1 MATYEFSAESIKKM
15 LGRVVRAT
23 DAAVRGA
30 ADAVRKL
37 ETDDQRAE
45 QDAAARVGGARAESA
60 LRTGGAAHAG
70 SATRAGGAAAN
81 AENVV
86 AHAGGAAHTGSAA
99 AGAAHGDGA
108 TVRSVRGGAAA
119 ARVTASAAAPTAA
132 VPAKPAPAP
141 VSAATQVPAAATGP
155 VAPPAAASAKVAAT
169 DSVAPPAD
177 SRKAMASAPAP
188 CDLAAYVHPGSC
200 TFEQDRLSG
209 AARRAYQAMRDGML
223 AYREHIKLFG
233 VTEAE
238 VGEAY
243 EAVRRGTPEAFWID
257 GYFLRCVS
265 FEGRIWEV
273 SPRYRLTRE
282 DTARML
288 AEMEER
294 TRLLLDALAA
304 LPSLEQRVQAAHHAL
319 ILNVDYSDTDDPLE
333 STAAGALVQGKA
345 LCGGFALAFKYLMD
359 RLEVPCIVMRGTAA
373 STAERND
380 VELHAWNLVQL
391 DGRWT
396 HVDVTYDLAA
406 TVDKH
411 HPHLAYLG
419 TSDEEIARTH
429 DWERDAFP
437 AAPLSLECYRRRGRY
452 VREWD
457 ELAGLFDLTLAR
469 DGWCSFQ
476 LDERLTRSGIEP
488 GEPIDPEKLVEKIY
502 DLAAAALSGAF
513 TTPRALSVSRDD
525 VMRAYEVAVR

>member
-1 MATYEFSAESIKKM
+1 MATHEFSTESIKKM

-37 ETDDQRAE
+37 EVDDQRAE
-45 QDAAARVGGARAESA
+45 QDAAARVGGAHAESA
-60 LRTGGAAHAG
+60 LRTGGATRTG
-70 SATRAGGAAAN
+70 SAAAS

-99 AGAAHGDGA
+99 ASSAHGDGA

-132 VPAKPAPAP
+132 VPVKPAPTPA
-141 VSAATQVPAAATGP
+141 SAATQVPAAAAGP
-155 VAPPAAASAKVAAT
+155 VASPAAT
-169 DSVAPPAD
+169 
-177 SRKAMASAPAP
+177 RKATTSAPAP
-188 CDLAAYVHPGSC
+188 CDLAAYVYPGSC

-273 SPRYRLTRE
+273 SPRYRLARE
-282 DTARML
+282 DAARML

-294 TRLLLDALAA
+294 TRPLLDALAA
-304 LPSLEQRVQAAHHAL
+304 LPSLEQRVQAAHNAL
-319 ILNVDYSDTDDPLE
+319 ILNVGYSDTDDPFE
-333 STAAGALVQGKA
+333 STAAGALVEGKA

-396 HVDVTYDLAA
+396 HVDLTYDLAA
-406 TVDKH
+406 TVDKR

-457 ELAGLFDLTLAR
+457 ELAGLFDLMLAR

-488 GEPIDPEKLVEKIY
+488 GEPIDPEKLVGKIY
-502 DLAAAALSGAF
+502 DLAATALAGAF
-513 TTPRALSVSRDD
+513 TTPRTLSVSRDD
-525 VMRAYEVAVR
+525 VMRAYEVTVR

>member
-1 MATYEFSAESIKKM
+1 MVTYEFSAESIKKM

-45 QDAAARVGGARAESA
+45 QDAAARVGGARVGSA
-60 LRTGGAAHAG
+60 PRTGGATRTG
-70 SATRAGGAAAN
+70 SVAAS

-86 AHAGGAAHTGSAA
+86 AHVGGATRAGSAA
-99 AGAAHGDGA
+99 ASSAHGDGA

-132 VPAKPAPAP
+132 VPVKPAPTPA
-141 VSAATQVPAAATGP
+141 SAATQVPAAAAGP
-155 VAPPAAASAKVAAT
+155 VASPAA
-169 DSVAPPAD
+169 

-188 CDLAAYVHPGSC
+188 CDLAAYVYPGSC

-209 AARRAYQAMRDGML
+209 AARRAYQAMLDGML

-273 SPRYRLTRE
+273 SPRYRLARE
-282 DTARML
+282 DAARML

-294 TRLLLDALAA
+294 TRPLLDALAA
-304 LPSLEQRVQAAHHAL
+304 LPSPEQRVQAAHNAL

-380 VELHAWNLVQL
+380 VELHAWNVVQL

-406 TVDKH
+406 TVDKR

-457 ELAGLFDLTLAR
+457 ELAGLFDLMLAR

-488 GEPIDPEKLVEKIY
+488 GEPIDPETLVEKIY
-502 DLAAAALSGAF
+502 DLAVTALSGAF
-513 TTPRALSVSRDD
+513 TTPRTLSVSRDD
-525 VMRAYEVAVR
+525 VMRAYEVTVR

>member
-1 MATYEFSAESIKKM
+1 MVTYEFSAESIKKM

-30 ADAVRKL
+30 TDAVRKL
-37 ETDDQRAE
+37 EADDRHAG

-70 SATRAGGAAAN
+70 NATRAGGAAAR
-81 AENVV
+81 AENDV

-99 AGAAHGDGA
+99 THSAHGDGA
-108 TVRSVRGGAAA
+108 TARSVRGGAAA

-132 VPAKPAPAP
+132 VPAKSAPAP

-155 VAPPAAASAKVAAT
+155 VAPPAAASTKVAAT
-169 DSVAPPAD
+169 DSVAPPVA

-188 CDLAAYVHPGSC
+188 CDLAAYVYPGSC

-273 SPRYRLTRE
+273 GPRYRLARE
-282 DTARML
+282 DAARML

-294 TRLLLDALAA
+294 TRPLLDALAA
-304 LPSLEQRVQAAHHAL
+304 LP
-319 ILNVDYSDTDDPLE
+319 
-333 STAAGALVQGKA
+333 
-345 LCGGFALAFKYLMD
+345 
-359 RLEVPCIVMRGTAA
+359 
-373 STAERND
+373 
-380 VELHAWNLVQL
+380 
-391 DGRWT
+391 
-396 HVDVTYDLAA
+396 
-406 TVDKH
+406 
-411 HPHLAYLG
+411 
-419 TSDEEIARTH
+419 
-429 DWERDAFP
+429 
-437 AAPLSLECYRRRGRY
+437 
-452 VREWD
+452 
-457 ELAGLFDLTLAR
+457 
-469 DGWCSFQ
+469 
-476 LDERLTRSGIEP
+476 
-488 GEPIDPEKLVEKIY
+488 
-502 DLAAAALSGAF
+502 
-513 TTPRALSVSRDD
+513 
-525 VMRAYEVAVR
+525 

>member
-1 MATYEFSAESIKKM
+1 MVTYEFSAESIKKM
-15 LGRVVRAT
+15 LSRVVRAT

-30 ADAVRKL
+30 KDAVRKL
-37 ETDDQRAE
+37 EADDRHAG

-60 LRTGGAAHAG
+60 LCTGGAAHAG
-70 SATRAGGAAAN
+70 SAARTGSAAAN

-86 AHAGGAAHTGSAA
+86 THAGGAAHTGSAA
-99 AGAAHGDGA
+99 THSAHGDGA
-108 TVRSVRGGAAA
+108 TARSVRGGAAA
-119 ARVTASAAAPTAA
+119 ARMAASAAAPTAA

-141 VSAATQVPAAATGP
+141 VSVATQVPATATGP
-155 VAPPAAASAKVAAT
+155 AAPPAAASVKAAAT
-169 DSVAPPAD
+169 GSVAPPAD

-188 CDLAAYVHPGSC
+188 CDLTAYVHSGCC

-243 EAVRRGTPEAFWID
+243 QAVRRGTPEAFWID

-294 TRLLLDALAA
+294 TRPLLDALAA
-304 LPSLEQRVQAAHHAL
+304 LSSSEQRVQAAHNAL

-380 VELHAWNLVQL
+380 AELHAWNVVQL

-406 TVDKH
+406 TVDKR

-457 ELAGLFDLTLAR
+457 ELAGLFDLMLAR

-488 GEPIDPEKLVEKIY
+488 GGSIDPEKLVEKIY
-502 DLAAAALSGAF
+502 DLAATALSGAF
-513 TTPRALSVSRDD
+513 TTPRTLSVSRDD
-525 VMRAYEVAVR
+525 VMRAYEVTVR

>member
-37 ETDDQRAE
+37 ETDDRCTG
-45 QDAAARVGGARAESA
+45 QDTAARVGDVAS
-60 LRTGGAAHAG
+60 
-70 SATRAGGAAAN
+70 RAGDA
-81 AENVV
+81 V
-86 AHAGGAAHTGSAA
+86 AHI
-99 AGAAHGDGA
+99 
-108 TVRSVRGGAAA
+108 GGAAA
-119 ARVTASAAAPTAA
+119 ASAKASAAARATAL
-132 VPAKPAPAP
+132 VLAK
-141 VSAATQVPAAATGP
+141 AATADPI
-155 VAPPAAASAKVAAT
+155 APPAASTKAAASV
-169 DSVAPPAD
+169 
-177 SRKAMASAPAP
+177 PAP

-233 VTEAE
+233 VSEAE

-273 SPRYRLTRE
+273 SPRHRLARE
-282 DTARML
+282 DSARML

-294 TRLLLDALAA
+294 TRPLLDALAA
-304 LPSLEQRVQAAHHAL
+304 LPSPEQRVQAAHNAL

-380 VELHAWNLVQL
+380 VELHAWNLAQL

-406 TVDKH
+406 TVDKR

-457 ELAGLFDLTLAR
+457 ELAGLFDLMLAR

-488 GEPIDPEKLVEKIY
+488 GEPIDPETLVEKIY
-502 DLAAAALSGAF
+502 DLAATALSGAF
-513 TTPRALSVSRDD
+513 TTPRTLSVSRDD
-525 VMRAYEVAVR
+525 VMRAYEVTVR

>member
-1 MATYEFSAESIKKM
+1 
-15 LGRVVRAT
+15 
-23 DAAVRGA
+23 
-30 ADAVRKL
+30 
-37 ETDDQRAE
+37 
-45 QDAAARVGGARAESA
+45 
-60 LRTGGAAHAG
+60 
-70 SATRAGGAAAN
+70 
-81 AENVV
+81 
-86 AHAGGAAHTGSAA
+86 
-99 AGAAHGDGA
+99 
-108 TVRSVRGGAAA
+108 
-119 ARVTASAAAPTAA
+119 
-132 VPAKPAPAP
+132 
-141 VSAATQVPAAATGP
+141 
-155 VAPPAAASAKVAAT
+155 
-169 DSVAPPAD
+169 
-177 SRKAMASAPAP
+177 MASAPAP

-209 AARRAYQAMRDGML
+209 AARRAYQAMRDGVL

-273 SPRYRLTRE
+273 GPRYRLARE
-282 DTARML
+282 DAARML

-294 TRLLLDALAA
+294 TRPLLDALAA
-304 LPSLEQRVQAAHHAL
+304 LPSPEQRVQAAHHAL

-333 STAAGALVQGKA
+333 STAAGALVEGKA

-380 VELHAWNLVQL
+380 VELHAWNVVQL

-406 TVDKH
+406 TVDKR

-457 ELAGLFDLTLAR
+457 ELAGLFDLMLAR

-502 DLAAAALSGAF
+502 DLAATALAGAF
-513 TTPRALSVSRDD
+513 TTPRTLSVSRDD
-525 VMRAYEVAVR
+525 VMRAYEVTVR

>member
-37 ETDDQRAE
+37 EVDDQRSE
-45 QDAAARVGGARAESA
+45 QDAAARVGGVRVGSA
-60 LRTGGAAHAG
+60 PRTGGAAHV
-70 SATRAGGAAAN
+70 GGAAR
-81 AENVV
+81 V
-86 AHAGGAAHTGSAA
+86 GSAA
-99 AGAAHGDGA
+99 ASSAHGDGA
-108 TVRSVRGGAAA
+108 TVRGGAAA

-132 VPAKPAPAP
+132 VPVKPAPTPA
-141 VSAATQVPAAATGP
+141 SAATQVPAAA
-155 VAPPAAASAKVAAT
+155 A
-169 DSVAPPAD
+169 DSVASPAV
-177 SRKAMASAPAP
+177 SGKATTSAPAP
-188 CDLAAYVHPGSC
+188 CDLTAYVHPGSC

-223 AYREHIKLFG
+223 AYRERIKLFG

-265 FEGRIWEV
+265 LEGRIWEV
-273 SPRYRLTRE
+273 GPRYRLARE

-288 AEMEER
+288 AEMEAR
-294 TRLLLDALAA
+294 TRPLLDALAA
-304 LPSLEQRVQAAHHAL
+304 LPSPEQRVQAAHNAL

-333 STAAGALVQGKA
+333 STAAGALVEGKA

-380 VELHAWNLVQL
+380 VELHAWNVVQL

-406 TVDKH
+406 TVDKR

-452 VREWD
+452 VREWY
-457 ELAGLFDLTLAR
+457 ELAGLFDLMLAR

-488 GEPIDPEKLVEKIY
+488 GELIDPEKLVEKIY
-502 DLAAAALSGAF
+502 DLAAAALAGAF
-513 TTPRALSVSRDD
+513 TTPRTLSVSRDD
-525 VMRAYEVAVR
+525 VMRAYEVTVR

>member
-45 QDAAARVGGARAESA
+45 QDAAARVGGARVGSA
-60 LRTGGAAHAG
+60 PRTGGATRTG
-70 SATRAGGAAAN
+70 SAAAS

-86 AHAGGAAHTGSAA
+86 AHAGGAARAGSAA
-99 AGAAHGDGA
+99 THSAHGDGA

-132 VPAKPAPAP
+132 VPAKPAPAQ
-141 VSAATQVPAAATGP
+141 VSVAAQVPAAATDSA
-155 VAPPAAASAKVAAT
+155 APPAA
-169 DSVAPPAD
+169 

-188 CDLAAYVHPGSC
+188 CDLTAYVHPGSC

-223 AYREHIKLFG
+223 AYREHVKLFG

-282 DTARML
+282 DTAHML

-294 TRLLLDALAA
+294 TRPLLDALAA
-304 LPSLEQRVQAAHHAL
+304 LPSSEQRVQAAHNAL

-333 STAAGALVQGKA
+333 STAAGALVEGKA

-396 HVDVTYDLAA
+396 HVDVAYDLAA
-406 TVDKH
+406 TVDKR

-502 DLAAAALSGAF
+502 DLAATALSGAF
-513 TTPRALSVSRDD
+513 TTPRTLSVSRDD
-525 VMRAYEVAVR
+525 VMRAYEVTVR

>member
-1 MATYEFSAESIKKM
+1 MATYEFSTESIKKM

-37 ETDDQRAE
+37 EVDDQRAE
-45 QDAAARVGGARAESA
+45 QDAAARVGGAHAESA
-60 LRTGGAAHAG
+60 LRTGGATRTG
-70 SATRAGGAAAN
+70 SVPAS

-99 AGAAHGDGA
+99 ASSAHGDGA

-132 VPAKPAPAP
+132 VPVKPAPTPA
-141 VSAATQVPAAATGP
+141 SAATQVPAAAAGP
-155 VAPPAAASAKVAAT
+155 VASPAAT
-169 DSVAPPAD
+169 
-177 SRKAMASAPAP
+177 RKATTSAPAP
-188 CDLAAYVHPGSC
+188 CDLAAYVYPGSC

-273 SPRYRLTRE
+273 SPRYRLARE
-282 DTARML
+282 DAARML

-294 TRLLLDALAA
+294 TRPLLDALAA
-304 LPSLEQRVQAAHHAL
+304 LPSLEQRVQAAHNAL
-319 ILNVDYSDTDDPLE
+319 ILNVGYSDTDDPFE
-333 STAAGALVQGKA
+333 STAAGALVEGKA

-380 VELHAWNLVQL
+380 VELHTWNLVQL

-396 HVDVTYDLAA
+396 HVDLTYDLAA
-406 TVDKH
+406 TVDKR

-457 ELAGLFDLTLAR
+457 ELAGLFDLMLAR

-502 DLAAAALSGAF
+502 DLAATALAGAF
-513 TTPRALSVSRDD
+513 TTPRTLSVSRDD
-525 VMRAYEVAVR
+525 VMRAYEVTVR

>member
-45 QDAAARVGGARAESA
+45 QDATARIGGARVGSA
-60 LRTGGAAHAG
+60 LRAGGAAHAG
-70 SATRAGGAAAN
+70 GATHAGGAAAS

-86 AHAGGAAHTGSAA
+86 AHAGGATRAGSAA
-99 AGAAHGDGA
+99 ASSAHGDGA
-108 TVRSVRGGAAA
+108 TARSVRGGAAA
-119 ARVTASAAAPTAA
+119 ARVTASAVAPKAA

-141 VSAATQVPAAATGP
+141 VSVATQVPAAATGP
-155 VAPPAAASAKVAAT
+155 VAPPAVSGKAT
-169 DSVAPPAD
+169 T
-177 SRKAMASAPAP
+177 SAPAP

-209 AARRAYQAMRDGML
+209 AARRAYQAMLDGML

-257 GYFLRCVS
+257 GYFLRCAS

-273 SPRYRLTRE
+273 SPRYRLARE
-282 DTARML
+282 DAARML

-294 TRLLLDALAA
+294 TRPLLEALAA
-304 LPSLEQRVQAAHHAL
+304 LPSLEQRVQAAHNAL
-319 ILNVDYSDTDDPLE
+319 ILNVGYSDTDDPLE
-333 STAAGALVQGKA
+333 STAAGALVEGRA

-406 TVDKH
+406 TVDKR

-457 ELAGLFDLTLAR
+457 ELAGLFDLMLAR

-502 DLAAAALSGAF
+502 DLAATALAGAF
-513 TTPRALSVSRDD
+513 TTPRTLSVSRDD
-525 VMRAYEVAVR
+525 VMRAYEVTVR

>member
-15 LGRVVRAT
+15 LSRVVRAT

-37 ETDDQRAE
+37 ETDDR
-45 QDAAARVGGARAESA
+45 
-60 LRTGGAAHAG
+60 HAG
-70 SATRAGGAAAN
+70 SAARTGSAAAN

-86 AHAGGAAHTGSAA
+86 THAGGTAHTGSAA
-99 AGAAHGDGA
+99 THSAHGDGA
-108 TVRSVRGGAAA
+108 TARSVRGGAAA

-141 VSAATQVPAAATGP
+141 VSVATQVPAAATGP
-155 VAPPAAASAKVAAT
+155 AAPPAAASAKAAAT
-169 DSVAPPAD
+169 GSVAPPAD
-177 SRKAMASAPAP
+177 SRKAMTSAPAP
-188 CDLAAYVHPGSC
+188 CDLTAYVHPGSC

-209 AARRAYQAMRDGML
+209 VARRAYQAMRDGML

-243 EAVRRGTPEAFWID
+243 TPEAFWID

-273 SPRYRLTRE
+273 SPRYRLARE
-282 DTARML
+282 DAARML

-294 TRLLLDALAA
+294 TRPLLDALAA
-304 LPSLEQRVQAAHHAL
+304 LPSPEQRVQAAHNAL

-406 TVDKH
+406 TVDKR

-457 ELAGLFDLTLAR
+457 ELAGLFDLMLAR

-525 VMRAYEVAVR
+525 VMRAYEVTVR

>member
-45 QDAAARVGGARAESA
+45 QDAAARIGGARVGSA
-60 LRTGGAAHAG
+60 LRAGGAAHAG
-70 SATRAGGAAAN
+70 GATRTGGAAA
-81 AENVV
+81 
-86 AHAGGAAHTGSAA
+86 SS
-99 AGAAHGDGA
+99 AHGDGA
-108 TVRSVRGGAAA
+108 TVRGGAAA

-132 VPAKPAPAP
+132 VPSKPALAP
-141 VSAATQVPAAATGP
+141 VSAATQVPAAATDP
-155 VAPPAAASAKVAAT
+155 VAPPAAASAKVAAA
-169 DSVAPPAD
+169 DSVASPAV
-177 SRKAMASAPAP
+177 SRKTMASDPAP
-188 CDLAAYVHPGSC
+188 CDLTAYVHPGSC

-223 AYREHIKLFG
+223 AYRERIKLFG

-273 SPRYRLTRE
+273 SPRYRLARE
-282 DTARML
+282 DAARML

-294 TRLLLDALAA
+294 TRPLLDALAA
-304 LPSLEQRVQAAHHAL
+304 LPSLEQRVQAAHNAL
-319 ILNVDYSDTDDPLE
+319 ILNVGYSDTDDPFE
-333 STAAGALVQGKA
+333 STAAGALVEGKA

-396 HVDVTYDLAA
+396 HVDLTYDLAA
-406 TVDKH
+406 TVDKR

-457 ELAGLFDLTLAR
+457 ELAGLFDLMLAR

-502 DLAAAALSGAF
+502 DLAATALAGAF
-513 TTPRALSVSRDD
+513 TTPRTLSVSRDD
-525 VMRAYEVAVR
+525 VMRAYEVTVR

>member
-45 QDAAARVGGARAESA
+45 QDAAARIGGARVGSA
-60 LRTGGAAHAG
+60 LRAGGAAHAG
-70 SATRAGGAAAN
+70 GATRTGGAAA
-81 AENVV
+81 
-86 AHAGGAAHTGSAA
+86 SS
-99 AGAAHGDGA
+99 AHGDGA
-108 TVRSVRGGAAA
+108 TVRGGAAA

-132 VPAKPAPAP
+132 VPSKPALAP
-141 VSAATQVPAAATGP
+141 VSAATQVPAAATDP
-155 VAPPAAASAKVAAT
+155 VAPPAAASAKVAAA
-169 DSVAPPAD
+169 DSVASPAV
-177 SRKAMASAPAP
+177 SRKTMASDPAP
-188 CDLAAYVHPGSC
+188 CDLTAYVHPGSC

-223 AYREHIKLFG
+223 AYRERIKLFG

-265 FEGRIWEV
+265 LEGRIWEV
-273 SPRYRLTRE
+273 GPRYRLARE

-294 TRLLLDALAA
+294 TRPLLDALAA
-304 LPSLEQRVQAAHHAL
+304 LPSLEQRVQAAHNAL
-319 ILNVDYSDTDDPLE
+319 ILNVGYSDTDDPFE
-333 STAAGALVQGKA
+333 STAAGALVEGKA

-380 VELHAWNLVQL
+380 VELHAWNVVQL

-406 TVDKH
+406 TVDKR

-457 ELAGLFDLTLAR
+457 ELAGLFDLMLAR

-513 TTPRALSVSRDD
+513 TTPRTLSVSRDD
-525 VMRAYEVAVR
+525 VMRAYEVTVR

>member
-45 QDAAARVGGARAESA
+45 QDAAARVGGARVGSA
-60 LRTGGAAHAG
+60 PRTGGATRTG
-70 SATRAGGAAAN
+70 SAAAS

-86 AHAGGAAHTGSAA
+86 AHAGGAARAGSAA
-99 AGAAHGDGA
+99 THSAHGDGA
-108 TVRSVRGGAAA
+108 TARSVRGGAAA

-132 VPAKPAPAP
+132 VPAKPAPAQ
-141 VSAATQVPAAATGP
+141 VSVAAQVPAAATDSA
-155 VAPPAAASAKVAAT
+155 APPAA
-169 DSVAPPAD
+169 

-223 AYREHIKLFG
+223 AYREHVKLFG

-282 DTARML
+282 DTACML

-294 TRLLLDALAA
+294 SRPLLDALAA
-304 LPSLEQRVQAAHHAL
+304 LPSPEQRVQAAHHAL

-406 TVDKH
+406 TVDKR

-502 DLAAAALSGAF
+502 DLAATALSGAF
-513 TTPRALSVSRDD
+513 TTSRTLSVSRDD
-525 VMRAYEVAVR
+525 VMRAYEVTVR

>member
-45 QDAAARVGGARAESA
+45 QDAAARIGGARVGSA
-60 LRTGGAAHAG
+60 L
-70 SATRAGGAAAN
+70 RAGGATRTGSAAAS

-86 AHAGGAAHTGSAA
+86 AHAGGAARAGSAA
-99 AGAAHGDGA
+99 ATSAHGDGA
-108 TVRSVRGGAAA
+108 MARSVRGGAAA

-132 VPAKPAPAP
+132 VPVKPAPTPA
-141 VSAATQVPAAATGP
+141 SAATQVPAAATGP
-155 VAPPAAASAKVAAT
+155 VASPAA
-169 DSVAPPAD
+169 
-177 SRKAMASAPAP
+177 SRKATTSAPAP
-188 CDLAAYVHPGSC
+188 CDLAAYVYPGSC

-223 AYREHIKLFG
+223 AYRERIKLFG

-265 FEGRIWEV
+265 LEGRIWEV
-273 SPRYRLTRE
+273 SPRYRLARE
-282 DTARML
+282 DAARML
-288 AEMEER
+288 AEMEAR
-294 TRLLLDALAA
+294 TRPLLDALAA
-304 LPSLEQRVQAAHHAL
+304 LPSPEQRVQAAHNAL

-333 STAAGALVQGKA
+333 STAAGALVEGKA

-380 VELHAWNLVQL
+380 VELHAWNVVQL

-406 TVDKH
+406 TVDKR

-419 TSDEEIARTH
+419 VSDEEIARTH

-437 AAPLSLECYRRRGRY
+437 AAPLSLECYRWRGRY

-457 ELAGLFDLTLAR
+457 ELAGLFDLMLAR

-502 DLAAAALSGAF
+502 DLAATALAGAF
-513 TTPRALSVSRDD
+513 TTPRTLSVSRDD
-525 VMRAYEVAVR
+525 VMRAYEVTVR

>member
-1 MATYEFSAESIKKM
+1 MATYEFSAESIKKV

-23 DAAVRGA
+23 DAAVRGV

-45 QDAAARVGGARAESA
+45 QDAAARIGGARAESA
-60 LRTGGAAHAG
+60 LRTGGAARTG
-70 SATRAGGAAAN
+70 SVAAS

-86 AHAGGAAHTGSAA
+86 AHVGGATRAGSAA
-99 AGAAHGDGA
+99 ASSAHGDGA

-132 VPAKPAPAP
+132 VPTKPAPTP
-141 VSAATQVPAAATGP
+141 VSAATQVSAAAAGP
-155 VAPPAAASAKVAAT
+155 VASPAA
-169 DSVAPPAD
+169 
-177 SRKAMASAPAP
+177 SRKATTSAPAP
-188 CDLAAYVHPGSC
+188 CDLAAYVYPGSC

-243 EAVRRGTPEAFWID
+243 EAMRRGTPEAFWID

-273 SPRYRLTRE
+273 SPRYRLARE
-282 DTARML
+282 DAARML

-294 TRLLLDALAA
+294 TRPLLDALAA
-304 LPSLEQRVQAAHHAL
+304 LPSPEQRVQAAHNAL
-319 ILNVDYSDTDDPLE
+319 ILNVGYSDTDDPFE
-333 STAAGALVQGKA
+333 STAAGALVEGKA

-391 DGRWT
+391 DGCWT

-406 TVDKH
+406 TVDKR

-457 ELAGLFDLTLAR
+457 ELAGLFDLMLAR

-513 TTPRALSVSRDD
+513 TTPRTLSVSRDD
-525 VMRAYEVAVR
+525 VMRAYEVTVR